1 MLHKE
6 IVFSGIFLIIV
17 LGYPLKILSFI
28 INMTLKCGIVGLPNV
43 GKSTLFNALTASI
56 KAEAANYPF
65 CTIEPNTGIVAVPDE
80 RLSKLAQVAGSAKI
94 LPAFIEFVDI
104 AGLVKGAST
113 GEGLGNKFLSHIREV
128 DAIIHVL
135 RCFED
140 SDVTHVHGKI
150 DPIDD
155 AEVIETELIIAD
167 LESVEKRI
175 VNLSKKAKSDKSLM
189 RQVELLTDCK
199 KILEEGKPVRSLI
212 TKANKK
218 EVLFLQLL
226 TSKPI
231 LYVCNVLE
239 SEAATGNNYTK
250 LVAEKAAKEGAN
262 SIVISSKIEAEISIL
277 ESVEEKKEFLES
289 IDLEET
295 GLSKIIKSAYTLLDL
310 KSFFTIGPKEAHAWT
325 FESGTLAPQSAGI
338 IHTDFEKGFIRAEVI
353 NCKEYLALG
362 GESKAK
368 ELGKMRVEGK
378 DYEMQDGDVV
388 HFRFNV

>member
-1 MLHKE
+1 
-6 IVFSGIFLIIV
+6 
-17 LGYPLKILSFI
+17 
-28 INMTLKCGIVGLPNV
+28 MTLKCGIVGLPNV
-43 GKSTLFNALTASI
+43 GKSTLFNALTASS

-65 CTIEPNTGIVAVPDE
+65 CTIEPNTGTVPVPDQ
-80 RLSKLAQVAGSAKI
+80 RLEQLAVNANSAKI

-140 SDVTHVHGKI
+140 EDITHVHGKI
-150 DPIDD
+150 DPVED

-167 LESVEKRI
+167 LESVEKRV
-175 VNLSKKAKSDKSLM
+175 VNLTKKAKSDKTLLA
-189 RQVELLTDCK
+189 QLDLLTKCK
-199 KILEEGKPVRSLI
+199 KVLEEGKPVRSMEGEVD
-212 TKANKK
+212 KK
-218 EVLFLQLL
+218 ELANLQLL

-231 LYVCNVLE
+231 LYVSNVLE
-239 SEAATGNNYTK
+239 AEAVEGNAHSRK
-250 LVAEKAAKEGAN
+250 IAEKAAIEGAN
-262 SIVISSKIEAEISIL
+262 SVVISSKIEAEISIL
-277 ESVEEKKEFLES
+277 NSKEEKQEFLES
-289 IDLEET
+289 LGLVET

-325 FESGTLAPQSAGI
+325 FNTGALAPNAAGI
-338 IHTDFEKGFIRAEVI
+338 IHTDFEKGFIRAEI
-353 NCKEYLALG
+353 IGCKEYLEIGSEA
-362 GESKAK
+362 KAK